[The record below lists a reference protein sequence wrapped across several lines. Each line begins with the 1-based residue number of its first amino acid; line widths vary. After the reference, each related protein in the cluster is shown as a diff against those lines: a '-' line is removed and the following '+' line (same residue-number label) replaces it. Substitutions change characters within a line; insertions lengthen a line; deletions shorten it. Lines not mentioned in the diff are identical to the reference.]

1 MSAARLACAI
11 AIAVVG
17 VVVGAAP
24 AHADR
29 VVAIAPLSTLGAE
42 DTSAATKQL
51 GDQLAAAAGAL
62 AATKVVKP
70 DQVVAAIKKANQ
82 PQLKACE
89 GDATCLAELGK
100 LVGATQVVAGEIG
113 GLGASTVVYLT
124 VNDVATGKEL
134 HTATLTVGSPDA
146 ATAAMTQLLDPD
158 NYRGTVKLDI
168 DVPNAKVQVNGDYR
182 AIGADGK
189 LVLPVGTHAV
199 RVTHP
204 QFHDF
209 AKFVI
214 VEFGATTEVKV
225 GMLAYP
231 MVTHDVQ
238 GKPTNLD
245 QIVYDKPIPTW
256 RRWYVAGPAV
266 VVIAVGAALLAGA
279 IAHDF
284 PNTGN
289 CRTVGGMMCGPQPD

>member
-1 MSAARLACAI
+1 VQVIARAACVIVAVALAT
-11 AIAVVG
+11 
-17 VVVGAAP
+17 AAP
-24 AHADR
+24 ARADR

-51 GDQLAAAAGAL
+51 GDQLAAAAGTL

-82 PQLKACE
+82 PQLKTCE
-89 GDATCLAELGK
+89 GDAACLAELGK
-100 LVGATQVVAGEIG
+100 LVGATQIVTGEIG

-124 VNDVATGKEL
+124 ASDVATGKEL

-158 NYRGTVKLDI
+158 RYRGTIKLDI
-168 DVPNAKVQVNGDYR
+168 DVANAKVQVNGEFHNLDAQGR
-182 AIGADGK
+182 
-189 LVLPVGTHAV
+189 LELPVGTHAV
-199 RVTHP
+199 RVISP
-204 QFHDF
+204 QYHDF
-209 AKFVI
+209 AKFVN
-214 VEFGATTEVKV
+214 VEYGKTTEVKV

-245 QIVYDKPIPTW
+245 QIVYDKPLPTW
-256 RRWYVAGPAV
+256 RRWYVAGPAI
-266 VVIAVGAALLAGA
+266 VVIAVGAALIAGA
-279 IAHDF
+279 IVHDF
-284 PNTGN
+284 PHANT
-289 CRTVGGMMCGPQPD
+289 CQTVGGMMCGSQ